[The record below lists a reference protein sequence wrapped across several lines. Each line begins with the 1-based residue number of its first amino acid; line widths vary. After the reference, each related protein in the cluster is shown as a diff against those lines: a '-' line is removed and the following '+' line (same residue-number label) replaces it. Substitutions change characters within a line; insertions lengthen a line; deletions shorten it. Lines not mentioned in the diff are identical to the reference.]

1 MPALGRL
8 SSGRGSVLAAVALW
22 TLLATLGPASGQSS
36 PATGG
41 TEDPAL
47 RDAPGAKELGY
58 RVLLLYS
65 EARLTPSVVSAD
77 QALRS
82 TLQARSPRPV
92 HFYTEFLDL
101 NLFEGASLQGE
112 LRELL
117 RQKYRKRPID
127 LIVAQGQLTVP
138 IVLQNR
144 AELFSGAP
152 VVFLAVESST
162 FADLPVGVTVT
173 GTWVPRW
180 GASGVPMRRQSC
192 AITQPRRELRTTSIS
207 PT

>member
-1 MPALGRL
+1 MSALGRV
-8 SSGRGSVLAAVALW
+8 SSGRCSVLAAVVLW
-22 TLLATLGPASGQSS
+22 TLLAPLGPASGQSS

-41 TEDPAL
+41 TEAPAL

-77 QALRS
+77 RALRS
-82 TLQARSPRPV
+82 TLQAHSPRPV

-101 NLFEGASLQGE
+101 NLFEGASLQRE
-112 LRELL
+112 VRELL
-117 RQKYRKRPID
+117 RRKYRERPID

-144 AELFSGAP
+144 AEFFSGAP
-152 VVFLAVESST
+152 VVFVAVESST
-162 FADLPVGVTVT
+162 FADLPVGVAVT
-173 GTWVPRW
+173 STWRRRGW
-180 GASGVPMRRQSC
+180 GETLDLARRIHPVRVSERQ
-192 AITQPRRELRTTSIS
+192 ALRFSEDR
-207 PT
+207 